1 MEGVGSYPKTD
12 HMAERLL
19 EDLARPYEIDERE
32 VYATASAGIVVV
44 EDKITEDTEDLLRYA
59 DTALQAAKAGGHSRY
74 VIFDEAMREA
84 AEWRIAL
91 DTDLRK
97 ATEWEEFVLYYQ
109 PLLSL
114 HTNTIVGVE
123 ALVRWKHPQRGLL
136 PPGQFIAH
144 AEQSGLIVPIGEWVL
159 REACRWAKTWRERH
173 LSEPPVT
180 VSVNLSAK
188 QMEHPGLFDEIEATL
203 EETGL
208 DPRSLILEITEGVLA
223 DGAESISGALGSI
236 KAYGIRLA
244 VDDFGTGYSSLS
256 YLSRFPV
263 DIVKIDRSF
272 VGNLPQKSP
281 GQEASADEKL
291 ISGIIDLAHGQEMAV
306 VAEGVESTYQLEQ
319 LREMECDMIQGYCF
333 SRPLPDE
340 ETIALMENRLR

>member
-1 MEGVGSYPKTD
+1 MEDIGPDPNTD
-12 HMAERLL
+12 HLAERLL

-32 VYATASAGIVVV
+32 VYSTSSAGVVV
-44 EDKITEDTEDLLRYA
+44 ANKIPEDTEDLLRDA

-84 AEWRIAL
+84 AKWRITL
-91 DTDLRK
+91 DTGLRK
-97 ATEWEEFVLYYQ
+97 ATECEEFVLYYQ

-144 AEQSGLIVPIGEWVL
+144 AEQSGLIVPIGERVL
-159 REACRWAKTWRERH
+159 REACRWAKVWQERRP
-173 LSEPPVT
+173 SELPVT

-188 QMEHPGLFDEIEATL
+188 QLEHPGLFDEIEATL
-203 EETGL
+203 GETGL
-208 DPRSLILEITEGVLA
+208 DPRSLILEITEGA
-223 DGAESISGALGSI
+223 RG
-236 KAYGIRLA
+236 RLA

-263 DIVKIDRSF
+263 DIVKIDCSF

-281 GQEASADEKL
+281 EQDASADEKL
-291 ISGIIDLAHGQEMAV
+291 ISGIIDLTHGQEMAV
-306 VAEGVESTYQLEQ
+306 IAEGVESTYQLEH
-319 LREMECDMIQGYCF
+319 LKEIECDMIQGYCF